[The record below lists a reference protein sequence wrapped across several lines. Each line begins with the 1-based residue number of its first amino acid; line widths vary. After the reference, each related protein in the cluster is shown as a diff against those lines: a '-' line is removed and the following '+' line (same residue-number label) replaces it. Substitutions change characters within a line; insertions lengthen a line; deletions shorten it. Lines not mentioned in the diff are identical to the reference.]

1 MPDSCHSKGGYNF
14 VGSVDFADYITKEVI
29 IKWAPVLQPIRG
41 LELHRMVERRSKLS
55 TNEKGLNA

>member
-41 LELHRMVERRSKLS
+41 LELH
-55 TNEKGLNA
+55 